1 MAQGYARLVTMDVH
15 PGDII
20 QIDTLLGGIPGM
32 TCVQLV
38 QGDSPALVD
47 TGTQTSAA
55 TVRDALH
62 EAGLGP
68 EDLAWLVLTHVH
80 LDHCGAVGDLA
91 QAFPNATVVVH
102 PRGARH
108 LVEPDRLV
116 QGTAALFG
124 RLMPV
129 MGGLAAVP
137 EDRIVIAEDG
147 HEVPLGGGPVLRAV
161 HAPGHARHHMAILDE
176 ANGVLFTG
184 DAIGV
189 QMGGGDLYPSLPP
202 PEYDVDAA
210 LDTLDRLEALGATR
224 AYVSH
229 AGPTADPAEAFD
241 QGRRAQ
247 AAMGKAA
254 RASWAAAPGD
264 TDALWAAVEQAW
276 PSDGAISTP
285 EARIRWTAFNWLD
298 NNVLGLSGM
307 VEREAR
313 TE

>member
-1 MAQGYARLVTMDVH
+1 MDVH
-15 PGDII
+15 PGDIT

-38 QGDSPALVD
+38 QGESPALID
-47 TGTQTSAA
+47 CGAQTSAV

-62 EAGLGP
+62 AMGIGAD
-68 EDLAWLVLTHVH
+68 DLAWLVLTHVH

-91 QAFPNATVVVH
+91 EAFPNATVVVH

-124 RLMPV
+124 NLAPV
-129 MGGLAAVP
+129 MGGLLAVP
-137 EDRIVIAEDG
+137 EGRIVIAEDG
-147 HEVPLGGGPVLRAV
+147 HEVALGGGRVLRAV
-161 HAPGHARHHMAILDE
+161 HAPGHARHHMALLDE
-176 ANGVLFTG
+176 GEGVLFSG

-189 QMGGGDLYPSLPP
+189 QMGGGELYPSLPP

-210 LDTLDRLEALGATR
+210 LETLDALEALGATR

-229 AGPTADPAEAFD
+229 AGPTADAGEAFD

-247 AAMGKAA
+247 SAMGQAA
-254 RASWAAAPGD
+254 RESWRTAPGD
-264 TDALWAAVEQAW
+264 VEALWQAVEQAW
-276 PSDGAISTP
+276 PSDGAIATP

-298 NNVLGLSGM
+298 NNALGLAGM
-307 VEREAR
+307 AEREAR
-313 TE
+313 TA

>member
-38 QGDSPALVD
+38 TGDSPALVD
-47 TGTQTSAA
+47 VGAQTSAA
-55 TVRDALH
+55 TVRDALIRS
-62 EAGLGP
+62 GIGP
-68 EDLAWLVLTHVH
+68 DDLAWLVLTHVH

-91 QAFPNATVVVH
+91 REFPNATVVVH

-124 RLMPV
+124 RLAPV
-129 MGGLAAVP
+129 MGGLTAVP

-147 HEVPLGGGPVLRAV
+147 FEVPIGGGRVLRAV
-161 HAPGHARHHMAILDE
+161 HAPGHARHHMALLDE
-176 ANGVLFTG
+176 GEGVLFSG

-210 LDTLDRLEALGATR
+210 LATLDVLEGLGATR

-229 AGPTADPAEAFD
+229 AGPTRDPAEAFD

-247 AAMGKAA
+247 AAMGQAA
-254 RASWAAAPGD
+254 RDSWKAAPGD
-264 TDALWAAVEQAW
+264 MDALWQAVEAAW
-276 PSDGAISTP
+276 PSEGAISTP

-298 NNVLGLSGM
+298 NNALGLAGM
-307 VEREAR
+307 AEREAR
-313 TE
+313 VE

>member
-1 MAQGYARLVTMDVH
+1 MDVH
-15 PGDII
+15 PGDIT

-38 QGDSPALVD
+38 QGESPALID
-47 TGTQTSAA
+47 CGAQTSAV

-62 EAGLGP
+62 AMGIGAD
-68 EDLAWLVLTHVH
+68 DLAWLVLTHVH

-91 QAFPNATVVVH
+91 EAFPNATVVVH

-124 RLMPV
+124 NLAPV
-129 MGGLAAVP
+129 MGGLLAVP
-137 EDRIVIAEDG
+137 EGRIVIAEDG
-147 HEVPLGGGPVLRAV
+147 HEVALGGGRVLRAV
-161 HAPGHARHHMAILDE
+161 HAPGHARHHMALLDE
-176 ANGVLFTG
+176 GEGVLFSG

-210 LDTLDRLEALGATR
+210 LETLDALEALGATR

-229 AGPTADPAEAFD
+229 AGPTADPGEAFD

-247 AAMGKAA
+247 SAMGQAA
-254 RASWAAAPGD
+254 RESWRTAPGD
-264 TDALWAAVEQAW
+264 VEALWQAVEQAW
-276 PSDGAISTP
+276 PSDGAIATP

-298 NNVLGLSGM
+298 NNALGLAGM
-307 VEREAR
+307 AEREAR
-313 TE
+313 TA